1 MARPPSVDADSFS
14 SPYSGLLRLVARLA
28 TRPRPRVLYHY
39 TSPSGLLGILKTK
52 TMWATDIWFLNDQ
65 KEVKVAME
73 LAESILVEDRVTAA
87 TRFHLGL
94 YETLINSLQSVR
106 ESRVYVASFSEEGD
120 LLSQWRGYSP
130 RASGYSI
137 GFLSRRLIH
146 AGQLE
151 PNFFLVPCV
160 YSESKQRE
168 LMASLVKDV
177 LAAAEEDH
185 RKNPDH
191 PTDTYKKAFQLFTR
205 LMAIIGPTFKDP
217 SFEEEQE
224 WRAVSM
230 PGSVDLS
237 MLEFRLGRYHLI
249 PYCKFSL
256 ERTDNRLELMEI
268 VVGPTPDFTLA
279 ESAAE
284 MMLGAF
290 SVRYEMLTASA
301 IPYRHW

>member
-1 MARPPSVDADSFS
+1 
-14 SPYSGLLRLVARLA
+14 
-28 TRPRPRVLYHY
+28 
-39 TSPSGLLGILKTK
+39 
-52 TMWATDIWFLNDQ
+52 MWATDIWFLNDQ